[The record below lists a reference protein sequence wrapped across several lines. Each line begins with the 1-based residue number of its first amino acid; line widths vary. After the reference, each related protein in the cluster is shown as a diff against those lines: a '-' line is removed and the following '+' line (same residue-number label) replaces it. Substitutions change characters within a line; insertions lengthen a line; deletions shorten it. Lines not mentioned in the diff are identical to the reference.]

1 MMSQNLVTATAE
13 NVAALRVIV
22 AEELELDLLADQ
34 LDEDADFVEEY
45 DADSLGLIQVLARI
59 ERELGVVI
67 PPESIAEMTSLR
79 SVVEL
84 TARHGG
90 WEIGRG

>member
-1 MMSQNLVTATAE
+1 MSQNLVTATAE

-22 AEELELDLLADQ
+22 AEELELDLPADQ

-45 DADSLGLIQVLARI
+45 DADSLGLIQVQARI
-59 ERELGVVI
+59 ERELGVAI
-67 PPESIAEMTSLR
+67 PPEAIAEMTSLR

-90 WEIGRG
+90 WGIGRG